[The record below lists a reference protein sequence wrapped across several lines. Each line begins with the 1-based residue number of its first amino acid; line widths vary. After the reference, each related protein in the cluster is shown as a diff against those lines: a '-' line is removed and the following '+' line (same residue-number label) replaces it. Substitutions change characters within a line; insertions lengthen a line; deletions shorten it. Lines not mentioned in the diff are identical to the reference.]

1 MRLSRTGGGS
11 MVDERIRRTRAA
23 LAEAVLAL
31 ASERDFAGV
40 TVADITRRA
49 GIGYAT
55 FFRHYPGKDE
65 LLADVADLLVAELM
79 SVLLP
84 ALLAEDTAG
93 AALTICRFIDARR
106 PISRSL
112 LAGGAEARVRGELLR
127 RATAMS
133 LALDIPQPPGL
144 PVSLV
149 VGHGVTA
156 MAGLLAWW
164 LDQGDDMPAETMA
177 GIIDRLVL
185 TPIRP
190 RR

>member
-1 MRLSRTGGGS
+1 

-65 LLADVADLLVAELM
+65 LLADVAELM
-79 SVLLP
+79 IGELMGVLLP

-93 AALTICRFIDARR
+93 AALAICRFIDARR
-106 PISRSL
+106 PISRAL
-112 LAGGAEARVRGELLR
+112 LAGGAEARVRSELLR
-127 RATAMS
+127 RATAMT
-133 LALDIPQPPGL
+133 LALDIPQPQGI
-144 PVSLV
+144 PVTLV
-149 VGHGVTA
+149 VGHGVNA

-164 LDQGDDMPAETMA
+164 LEQGDAVSAEAMA
-177 GIIDRLVL
+177 AIIDRFVL

-190 RR
+190 GEMG